1 MWQRLGRLGIIDD
14 LFFFNAAFAAVSKT
28 SWTPCWILAEH
39 STYAWAFILFAMTLV
54 FSVHTGTCFEIR
66 NKELRYNSVNLPYSK
81 SFKFEQQSI
90 SIALLVLSLQGCQS
104 FLDRLL
110 DRFCFQPISQEH
122 LYKSAWLLLPIV
134 LQHSPESRG
143 LKED

>member
-1 MWQRLGRLGIIDD
+1 MTYSSLMLLLQQFQRHLEL
-14 LFFFNAAFAAVSKT
+14 
-28 SWTPCWILAEH
+28 LAEF
-39 STYAWAFILFAMTLV
+39 WQNILHMHGHLFCLPWLWFFPYIQEPVMK
-54 FSVHTGTCFEIR
+54 SE
-66 NKELRYNSVNLPYSK
+66 NKELRHDSVNLPYRK
-81 SFKFEQQSI
+81 SNIFKFQQHFI

-122 LYKSAWLLLPIV
+122 LYKSVWLLLPIV